1 MRKIGARIQGTP
13 LKMSREGSKR
23 MDMQGKDLYKEES
36 GSLRTRRVGSVT
48 FGLTLILFGALFLL
62 HIVVPWLHYEFIF
75 QFWPVVFVLLGI
87 EILVENHRSS
97 AENCKFI
104 YDFPAILMLIL
115 LLLFAMVMAAAE
127 FSMRYYQNGWW

>member
-1 MRKIGARIQGTP
+1 MDIQE
-13 LKMSREGSKR
+13 K
-23 MDMQGKDLYKEES
+23 DMYEEKA
-36 GSLRTRRVGSVT
+36 GGLRTRRVGSVT
-48 FGLTLILFGALFLL
+48 FGLTLILFGVLFLL
-62 HIVVPWLHYEFIF
+62 HIVLPWLHYEFIF

-104 YDFPAILMLIL
+104 YDFPAILMLVI